1 MICMTNIDKK
11 DNNTTSI
18 IAKNIANDLIFNENT
33 GKVIQKWREIFKI
46 SQKDFAK
53 TVGVVPSVISDY
65 ESGRRQSPGLKMVRK
80 IINAFVNIDRK
91 NGALISN
98 EFATID
104 DNEILNDAILDISE
118 LENPIN
124 IDDFCEII
132 NGEIVVG
139 INKDDNLF
147 GYTVIDSIKAITNLS
162 QKELSQL
169 DNMTMRRALIFIN
182 VETGRSPLVALKV
195 TGLKP
200 GVVVLHGVTKLD
212 ALAKRIAEVEG
223 ITLILSNS
231 KNVDELLLNLK
242 KIKG

>member
-1 MICMTNIDKK
+1 MTKIIKK
-11 DNNTTSI
+11 YNNTTSI
-18 IAKNIANDLIFNENT
+18 IAKNIANDLIFNENA
-33 GKVIQKWREIFKI
+33 GKVIQKWRDIFKI

-53 TVGVVPSVISDY
+53 TIGVVPSVISDY

-80 IINAFVNIDRK
+80 IINAFVKIDREH
-91 NGALISN
+91 GALISN

-104 DNEILNDAILDISE
+104 DNEKLNDAILDISE
-118 LENPIN
+118 LSNPIN
-124 IDDFCEII
+124 VNDFSEII
-132 NGEIVVG
+132 NGNVIVKTNNEN
-139 INKDDNLF
+139 IY

-162 QKELSQL
+162 QKELSEL
-169 DNMTMRRALIFIN
+169 YDMTQKRALIFIN

-195 TGLKP
+195 TGLNP

-242 KIKG
+242 KLK